1 HYTYQLSCTERG
13 ADFGINI
20 TMRNIN
26 DIDDEAA
33 YIRAPYEIAYEPQLT
48 EEYIYGVDVWALA
61 P

>member
-1 HYTYQLSCTERG
+1 
-13 ADFGINI
+13 
-20 TMRNIN
+20 MRNIN